1 MAEVVR
7 VLPCPTCRKQVR
19 WDAAP
24 WRPFCSERCKLLD
37 LGAWAEGRY
46 AVPGE
51 PADPQVADRE
61 SGHDTPRS

>member
-1 MAEVVR
+1 M
-7 VLPCPTCRKQVR
+7 
-19 WDAAP
+19 
-24 WRPFCSERCKLLD
+24 D